1 METTIA
7 EKPFQPISG
16 WIALPVC
23 LGLMA
28 LLPLVLMTGMIS
40 LGIPAVLMAVTG
52 LLGLFGLTAIGPN
65 QARVF

>member
-23 LGLMA
+23 LGLLV
-28 LLPLVLMTGMIS
+28 LLPFVLMSGMIP
-40 LGIPAVLMAVTG
+40 LGIPAIFLSVAG

-65 QARVF
+65 QA